1 MNKQS
6 ENSPQVWFVKHEGLV
21 SGPVTA
27 SRIRQLLL
35 DGALDL
41 SDQISLDQQEWQQI
55 LQVPSVVPLQLR
67 ADSGDKDAIARIEA
81 RAQTRN
87 KERARIGRVPVLPL
101 TVLTVVLGAALL
113 ISLLI
118 GMPDQIDTPQCD
130 QPPAPGINW
139 RNCLL
144 VGIDVGSAS
153 LAGANM
159 NSAVLRQGKFSATNL
174 NGVDLSYADMR
185 QADLRYAQMQ
195 QSLLVGTNLQGVDL
209 RDADLSNSDLQ
220 FADLSGS
227 RIGGVLWSGA
237 RLDNAIWFDGRT
249 CGEKSIGQCR

>member
-6 ENSPQVWFVKHEGLV
+6 ENSPQVWFTKHDGLV

-159 NSAVLRQGKFSATNL
+159 
-174 NGVDLSYADMR
+174 
-185 QADLRYAQMQ
+185 
-195 QSLLVGTNLQGVDL
+195 
-209 RDADLSNSDLQ
+209 
-220 FADLSGS
+220 
-227 RIGGVLWSGA
+227 
-237 RLDNAIWFDGRT
+237 
-249 CGEKSIGQCR
+249 